1 MKSIKDMM
9 LLYAVTDRAWTGE
22 KTLFEQAEAALKG
35 GITCLQLR
43 EKELDEE
50 EFLREAIEMKK
61 LCSRYDVPLIINDNV
76 EIALRSGADGVH
88 AGQSDMRPEDIRK
101 IAGDRL
107 IIGTSASTPE
117 LAVKAQQAG
126 ADYLGVGAVFST
138 STKLNTNSVSYET
151 LSRICSSVTI
161 PVTAIGGIKKNNIM
175 TLAGSGADGAALVS
189 AIFAADD
196 IEAECRELLEL
207 AEKMTGRR
215 K

>member
-1 MKSIKDMM
+1 MKSIRDMM
-9 LLYAVTDRAWTGE
+9 LLYAVTDRAWTG
-22 KTLFEQAEAALKG
+22 KQTLFEQVELALKG

-43 EKELDEE
+43 EKNLDED
-50 EFLREAIEMKK
+50 EFFREAVEMKK
-61 LCSRYDVPLIINDNV
+61 LCSRYGVPLIINDNV

-88 AGQSDMRPEDIRK
+88 AGQSDMKPEDIRK

-138 STKLNTNSVSYET
+138 STKLNTNPVSYET
-151 LSRICSSVTI
+151 LKKICSSVSI
-161 PVTAIGGIKKNNIM
+161 PVTAIGGIKKSNM
-175 TLAGSGADGAALVS
+175 MALAGSGIDGAAVVS
-189 AIFAADD
+189 AIFAAES
-196 IEAECRELLEL
+196 IEDECRELLIT

-215 K
+215 Q